1 MPDTGKH
8 PEPAA
13 GRGGMRGV
21 TTVKRMMLSRSPRI
35 ANVGRSQRKCNRL
48 RAHRGDAEFVEQ
60 VTQHTANTPAN
71 NRSRLG
77 GLAVAK
83 EIWCYHPAF
92 LRPSHLCF
100 RWR

>member
-48 RAHRGDAEFVEQ
+48 RAHPGDAEFVD
-60 VTQHTANTPAN
+60 VSRSHTANARAN

-92 LRPSHLCF
+92 LRPSDLCF